1 MYADSNGC
9 YRLCQAV
16 INQARQDYITGTDRD
31 CQALEKWVRSRA
43 FGVFSLGAAA
53 DPEDVIFAWRKQRR
67 EHKDA
72 KLVRVR
78 NRME

>member
-1 MYADSNGC
+1 MYVDSNGC

-78 NRME
+78 NGME